1 MELNEK
7 RKAIFLEELSAHGIV
22 SRAARRASPHAT
34 LGAVQTF
41 RDARASDP
49 AFATAWDAAIEEARA
64 AVEYELHRRAV
75 EGWEEPIYGGRYRER
90 VVGTARRYSDRLLEL
105 RVKGLL
111 PQYREGSRIALNNFV
126 GNSTA
131 SEMAEQFRAALTRM
145 SSAEL
150 EELQALILR
159 GVELLTGS
167 PADLSL
173 DFHDDSAGVALME
186 HALGTVFQAATIQ
199 EVEPC
204 SD

>member
-1 MELNEK
+1 MELTEK
-7 RKAIFLEELSAHGIV
+7 RRAVFLEELSAHGIV

-34 LGAVQTF
+34 SGAVQTF

-49 AFATAWDAAIEEARA
+49 DFAAAWDSALEEARA

-126 GNSTA
+126 GPSSGEA
-131 SEMAEQFRAALTRM
+131 VSQFRAALAQM
-145 SSAEL
+145 SLADL
-150 EELQALILR
+150 EELEGIMLR
-159 GVELLTGS
+159 AVELLSGK
-167 PADLSL
+167 PAPVSL
-173 DFHDDSAGVALME
+173 DLTDDGGGFAMLEHGLGAAL
-186 HALGTVFQAATIQ
+186 QASMIEA
-199 EVEPC
+199 PLC
-204 SD
+204 STE